1 MPSSA
6 PVAHR
11 GHRRWSRV
19 SNRCQAAILS
29 LVPGNRGVTGQR
41 DQIVAQLEAFGLTR
55 NEARI
60 YLALLRTPRATAAE
74 LGDLSGVPRA
84 KVYGV
89 LRGLVAKGFALP
101 LSGQVARFQAVAAEL
116 ALQGWLAQREHQ
128 REFASDADQHLAAAL
143 SEVLPTPQPSD
154 GAEPAPAYVEA
165 VSGQARIAET
175 SEQLLSSAQTRI
187 LMVQQPPY
195 FQPPSRWNK
204 LEIAAIRRGV
214 DVRVIYSREAVDDER
229 RYRPL
234 LEAGAELRV
243 LDTAPMKL
251 LTSDGTEALVA
262 LRDPL
267 TGEQGVTS
275 ASIHHPDLVA
285 ALELMFE
292 QEWRLAERLDS
303 RAT

>member
-1 MPSSA
+1 
-6 PVAHR
+6 
-11 GHRRWSRV
+11 
-19 SNRCQAAILS
+19 
-29 LVPGNRGVTGQR
+29 VPGNPGVR
-41 DQIVAQLEAFGLTR
+41 EREQIVAQLESFGLTR
-55 NEARI
+55 NEART
-60 YLALLRTPRATAAE
+60 YLALLGTPRATAAE

-89 LRGLVAKGFALP
+89 LRGLEAKGFVLP
-101 LSGQVARFQAVAAEL
+101 LSGQVARFQAVAAKL

-128 REFASDADQHLAAAL
+128 REFANDADHRLAAAL
-143 SEVLPTPQPSD
+143 ADVLPTPAPSD
-154 GAEPAPAYVEA
+154 GAEPARAYVEA

-175 SEQLLSSAQTRI
+175 SEQLLSSARTRI

-214 DVRVIYSREAVDDER
+214 ELRVIYSQEALDDER

-243 LDTAPMKL
+243 VTTAPMKL

-275 ASIHHPDLVA
+275 AAIHHPDLVA
-285 ALELMFE
+285 ALELLFE
-292 QEWRLAERLDS
+292 QEWRMAENLES
-303 RAT
+303 E